1 VVLWTLVGIA
11 TPAFVSKIQHDNRA
25 TQEDFAVYYFLGQ
38 ELRHGINPYATKI
51 TRQSRLDGL
60 NIHGITHGTDPP
72 TFLAFLIEPLSGLPL
87 YTAYW
92 IWQAVNLACLCVAI
106 YLLIGPGSG
115 LTLSMG
121 LTLAALAAL
130 YPPVG
135 SHIWFGQSKFPALL
149 LLVLMM
155 RSLRRGH
162 EALAGVTLAIAS
174 LLRIFPFAL
183 VGYLLLQ
190 QRWRAIFYTTV
201 GILVGGAATVALMG
215 LDNCVSFVTAAGLL
229 VSDSAADIRRD
240 ISIPLFIARQLQAV
254 AAHPSLFLEAASKAL
269 IISADTVILMA
280 TIQATLASADQQDRD
295 SRIFA
300 LWVATAVFLLPVA
313 WDYDLVLML
322 IPFSQLAIIAARG
335 EASRRAIAMAILS
348 YLLLIWWEYVALS
361 QNECGFF
368 SMLTAYLSAYWLAVD
383 HHDSVRVPLR
393 RMPNEIWRR
402 LTPAT

>member
-1 VVLWTLVGIA
+1 MRDEAVDRSNHGIPDRPAGRRLIGVALRIGLPTLLWTIIA
-11 TPAFVSKIQHDNRA
+11 IAAPVFVSKIQHDNRA

-38 ELRHGINPYATKI
+38 ELRHGINPYTTKI
-51 TRQSRLDGL
+51 TMQSRLDGL

-87 YTAYW
+87 HTAYL

-121 LTLAALAAL
+121 LTLGALAVL

-135 SHIWFGQSKFPALL
+135 SHICFGQSKFPALL

-162 EALAGVTLAIAS
+162 EASAGVTLAIAS
-174 LLRIFPFAL
+174 LVRIFPLAL

-190 QRWRAIFYTTV
+190 QRWRAILYTAV
-201 GILVGGAATVALMG
+201 GILIGGAATVALVG

-240 ISIPLFIARQLQAV
+240 ISVPLFITRQLQAV
-254 AAHPSLFLEAASKAL
+254 SAHPSLFRDAAGKVL
-269 IISADTVILMA
+269 IISADM
-280 TIQATLASADQQDRD
+280 
-295 SRIFA
+295 
-300 LWVATAVFLLPVA
+300 
-313 WDYDLVLML
+313 
-322 IPFSQLAIIAARG
+322 
-335 EASRRAIAMAILS
+335 
-348 YLLLIWWEYVALS
+348 
-361 QNECGFF
+361 
-368 SMLTAYLSAYWLAVD
+368 
-383 HHDSVRVPLR
+383 
-393 RMPNEIWRR
+393 
-402 LTPAT
+402 